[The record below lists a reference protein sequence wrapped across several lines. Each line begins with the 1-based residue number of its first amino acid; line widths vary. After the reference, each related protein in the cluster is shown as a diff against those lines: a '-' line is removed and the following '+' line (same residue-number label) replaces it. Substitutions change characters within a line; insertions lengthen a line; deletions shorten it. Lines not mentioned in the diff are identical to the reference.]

1 MMIGNIEI
9 VTFLVIILFSIPVI
23 WNIYNSK
30 FLEKITF
37 IGLIKIFNKSLK
49 IQGITIIF
57 LIPISWILNKFDFIF
72 NTIIGETAY
81 TYIVIGIFM
90 YLPSLAFL
98 NLVKLIIE
106 SRLEK

>member
-9 VTFLVIILFSIPVI
+9 VTFLVIILFLGPIM
-23 WNIYNSK
+23 WNIYNK

-37 IGLIKIFNKSLK
+37 IGLIKTFNKSLK
-49 IQGITIIF
+49 IQGISIIY
-57 LIPISWILNKFDFIF
+57 LIPISWILNKFNLIF
-72 NTIIGETAY
+72 GTIIGETTY